1 MARLKNIRGCKS
13 IIIIIIIII
22 HIYDDGRVSI
32 YSCVGVGS

>member
-1 MARLKNIRGCKS
+1 MARLKNIRSCKS
-13 IIIIIIIII
+13 IIIIIIII